1 MIINSFIRFRTVLN
15 LNIDTISWNSTRY
28 VNRSLDDIKIII
40 HRYLPTYMKASQ
52 ETPKVTE
59 KFLKKIC
66 LYTKILKLHI
76 THVRKYIQGL

>member
-40 HRYLPTYMKASQ
+40 HRYYTY
-52 ETPKVTE
+52 
-59 KFLKKIC
+59 
-66 LYTKILKLHI
+66 LHENFSGNI
-76 THVRKYIQGL
+76 T